1 MIFFSVHFDNERLF
15 GILLNFASN
24 ASFVLQTKYEVPLPV
39 QCGFTNGDDFFFE
52 SGWSAGKRE
61 NIIYYISWRKK
72 YQQKKNKSHKWRK
85 RWEETA
91 IEIEEVEKIFLSI
104 LL

>member
-1 MIFFSVHFDNERLF
+1 MKSRRTTQTHTQKIKMIFFSVHFDNERLF

-52 SGWSAGKRE
+52 SG
-61 NIIYYISWRKK
+61 
-72 YQQKKNKSHKWRK
+72 
-85 RWEETA
+85 
-91 IEIEEVEKIFLSI
+91 
-104 LL
+104 